1 MTTGTIT
8 GFYLFSPSTDL
19 PSTGVGYPIA
29 VNSSN
34 ISTINFQ
41 GDSDNFYSNLQSGA
55 RYLISVGRAVSQSYG
70 LSGVSGINRIT
81 GSNTSFFQTTG
92 FAGNSKPLVIVK
104 DYNTSVALSEWT
116 GSKEFIA
123 NSSRVAFS
131 VKDQSSGTATAQYL
145 LSLRL
150 LSPSPTPTPRPTRT
164 PTPTPTR
171 TPTPGPTRTPT
182 PTPAPTRTPTPR
194 PTRTPTPTPRP
205 TVPPAVLI
213 WSNLLSNPLSV
224 EGGVKAYNI
233 YGHEIPLIYS
243 ESRKSLHITD
253 KNGLTRFEAMSG
265 VMVGQINLSGCPNLE
280 RVSIYGKGVT
290 SIDVSKCPKLNL
302 LDVHDCPL
310 LTSLNLLNIPNL
322 EYLYVIGS
330 PLLRFLDLKSKSKL
344 LSLYLG
350 DIGITGAFSIDG
362 FPILQSIMLST
373 TKITSFSNSKNN
385 LNLYSCDLSNN
396 VALSQV
402 NLSPFGFLALAWV
415 NGCPSLKHLTI
426 PGQPFRLGWLGLNGT
441 KLSIE
446 YIHDIL
452 KSICYSSEVGSEYDA
467 RIYLTNATVTNITPT
482 NQKGLLMKYALLNEI
497 YPCLEA
503 KGYSIYLM

>member
-55 RYLISVGRAVSQSYG
+55 RYLVSVGRAVSQSYG
-70 LSGVSGINRIT
+70 LSGVSGINLIT
-81 GSNTSFFQTTG
+81 GSNTSFFQTSWLSG
-92 FAGNSKPLVIVK
+92 DSKPLVIVK

-131 VKDQSSGTATAQYL
+131 VKDQSSGIATAQYI

-150 LSPSPTPTPRPTRT
+150 LSPSATPTPA
-164 PTPTPTR
+164 PTR

-182 PTPAPTRTPTPR
+182 PTPAPTSTPTPAA
-194 PTRTPTPTPRP
+194 TRTPTPTPTP

-213 WSNLLSNPLSV
+213 WTNLLSNPLSV

-243 ESRKSLHITD
+243 ESRKSLYITD

-265 VMVGQINLSGCPNLE
+265 VMVGQINLSECPNLE
-280 RVSIYGKGVT
+280 RVSVHGKGVT
-290 SIDVSKCPKLNL
+290 SINVSKCPKLNL
-302 LDVHDCPL
+302 LDVFDCPL
-310 LTSLNLLNIPNL
+310 LTSLDLSNIPNL

-350 DIGITGAFSIDG
+350 NIGITGDFSIDS
-362 FPILQSIMLST
+362 FPNLQSIMISS

-396 VALSQV
+396 IALSQV

-415 NGCPSLKHLTI
+415 NGCPFLKHLTI
-426 PGQPFRLGWLGLNGT
+426 PGQPFRLGWLGLNNT
-441 KLSIE
+441 KLSIV
-446 YIHDIL
+446 YIHNIL
-452 KSICYSSEVGSEYDA
+452 KSICYSSEVSRESGP
-467 RIYLTNATVTNITPT
+467 RIYLTEATVANITRT
-482 NQKGLLMKYALLNEI
+482 DQSGLIMKNAIVNEI

-503 KGYSIYLM
+503 KGYAIFRM